1 MPFAQF
7 QGSGDGTT
15 RQFQIPFPYVKKDH
29 IIVSLNQ
36 IANTNFVY
44 INDTTI
50 EFAPLNSVA
59 TNEQETT
66 GAPKTGIEILISRET
81 PLLNALVDFVDGSTL
96 TASDL
101 DTAVLQLLYGLQEA
115 KDDTDAGI
123 NFTPVGLDASN
134 NPIINV
140 QDPTNAQDATTK
152 KYVDDN
158 IAGFLKT
165 DGSVPMVGD
174 FNAGGKKLT
183 NVETGT
189 QDTDAV
195 NLLQLNQG
203 ISTANTAQTA
213 AAQSATQ
220 AEGYK
225 DETKVFRDEAE
236 GFKNSAA
243 ASATTA
249 VNLARRSIFVGFK
262 KLSDGTLQMTYNE
275 ASDTNATVYKA
286 EDFVQNGGSH
296 AFFLGEDVL
305 STTAPNAPKFSIS
318 NYQMLRGHLVLDI

>member
-7 QGSGDGTT
+7 KGSGDGTT

-29 IIVSLNQ
+29 IIISLNQ

-66 GAPKTGIEILISRET
+66 GAPKTGVEIIISRET

-123 NFTPVGLDASN
+123 NFTPIGLDASN

-236 GFKNSAA
+236 TFKDSAA
-243 ASATTA
+243 ASAVTA
-249 VNLARRSIFVGFK
+249 VNLARRSVFVGFK

-275 ASDTNATVYKA
+275 ANDTTVYKA

>member
-174 FNAGGKKLT
+174 FNAGGKKIT
-183 NVETGT
+183 NVETAT

-220 AEGYK
+220 AEGFK

-236 GFKNSAA
+236 GFKDSAA
-243 ASATTA
+243 ASAVTA

-275 ASDTNATVYKA
+275 ASDTTVYKA

>member
-50 EFAPLNSVA
+50 EFAALNSVA

-66 GAPKTGIEILISRET
+66 GAPKTGVEIIISRET

-236 GFKNSAA
+236 TFKDSAA
-243 ASATTA
+243 ASAVTA
-249 VNLARRSIFVGFK
+249 VNLARRSVFVGFK

-275 ASDTNATVYKA
+275 ANDTTVYKA

>member
-236 GFKNSAA
+236 TFKDSAA

>member
-66 GAPKTGIEILISRET
+66 GAPKTGVEIIISRET

-203 ISTANTAQTA
+203 ISTANTAQNA
-213 AAQSATQ
+213 AAQSADD
-220 AEGYK
+220 AEDFR

-236 GFKNSAA
+236 TFKDSAA
-243 ASATTA
+243 ASAVTA
-249 VNLARRSIFVGFK
+249 VNLARRSVFVGFK

-275 ASDTNATVYKA
+275 ANDTTVYKA

>member
-15 RQFQIPFPYVKKDH
+15 RQFQIPFPYVKNDH

-50 EFAPLNSVA
+50 EFAALNSVA

-115 KDDTDAGI
+115 KDETDAGI

-134 NPIINV
+134 NSIINV

-174 FNAGGKKLT
+174 FNAGGKKIT
-183 NVETGT
+183 NVETAT

-220 AEGYK
+220 AEGFK

-236 GFKNSAA
+236 GFKDSAA

-275 ASDTNATVYKA
+275 ASDTTVYKA

>member
-29 IIVSLNQ
+29 IIISLNQ

-66 GAPKTGIEILISRET
+66 GAPKTGVEIIISRET

-236 GFKNSAA
+236 TFKDSAA

-275 ASDTNATVYKA
+275 ANDTTVYKA

>member
-50 EFAPLNSVA
+50 EFAALNSVA

-140 QDPTNAQDATTK
+140 QDPTNDQDATTK

-174 FNAGGKKLT
+174 FNAGGKKIT
-183 NVETGT
+183 NVETAT

-220 AEGYK
+220 AEGFK

-236 GFKNSAA
+236 GFKDSAA
-243 ASATTA
+243 ASAVTA

-275 ASDTNATVYKA
+275 ASDTTVYKA

>member
-29 IIVSLNQ
+29 IVVSLNQ

-50 EFAPLNSVA
+50 EFAALNSVA

-123 NFTPVGLDASN
+123 NFTPLGLDASN

-140 QDPTNAQDATTK
+140 QDPSNPQDATTK

-275 ASDTNATVYKA
+275 ASDTTVYKA

>member
-1 MPFAQF
+1 M
-7 QGSGDGTT
+7 
-15 RQFQIPFPYVKKDH
+15 
-29 IIVSLNQ
+29 
-36 IANTNFVY
+36 
-44 INDTTI
+44 
-50 EFAPLNSVA
+50 
-59 TNEQETT
+59 
-66 GAPKTGIEILISRET
+66 
-81 PLLNALVDFVDGSTL
+81 DFVDGSTL

-174 FNAGGKKLT
+174 FNAGGKKIT
-183 NVETGT
+183 NVETAT

-275 ASDTNATVYKA
+275 ANDTTVYKA

-318 NYQMLRGHLVLDI
+318 NNQMLRGHLVLDI

>member
-66 GAPKTGIEILISRET
+66 GAPKTGVEIIISRET

-123 NFTPVGLDASN
+123 NFTPIGLDASN

-140 QDPTNAQDATTK
+140 QDPTHAQDATTK

-203 ISTANTAQTA
+203 ISTANTAQNA
-213 AAQSATQ
+213 AAQSADE
-220 AEGYK
+220 AEDFR

-236 GFKNSAA
+236 TFKDSAA
-243 ASATTA
+243 ASAVTA
-249 VNLARRSIFVGFK
+249 VNLARRSVFVGFK

-275 ASDTNATVYKA
+275 ANDTTVYKA

>member
-115 KDDTDAGI
+115 KDDTAAGI

-174 FNAGGKKLT
+174 FNAGGKKIT
-183 NVETGT
+183 NVETAT

-220 AEGYK
+220 AEGFK

-236 GFKNSAA
+236 GFKDSAA

-275 ASDTNATVYKA
+275 ASDTTVYKA

>member
-7 QGSGDGTT
+7 KGTGDSTT
-15 RQFQIPFPYVKKDH
+15 VQFQIPFPYVKKDH
-29 IIVSLNQ
+29 IIVSLDQ
-36 IANTNFVY
+36 VANTNFTY

-50 EFAPLNSVA
+50 VFSPLNSVA
-59 TNEQETT
+59 TATQETS
-66 GAPKTGIEILISRET
+66 GAPKTGVEIIISRET

-96 TASDL
+96 TAADL

-140 QDPTNAQDATTK
+140 QDPTNPQDATTK

-203 ISTANTAQTA
+203 ISTANTAQNA
-213 AAQSATQ
+213 AAQSADE
-220 AEGYK
+220 AEDFR

-236 GFKNSAA
+236 TFKDSAA
-243 ASATTA
+243 ASAVTA
-249 VNLARRSIFVGFK
+249 VNLARRSVFVGFK

-275 ASDTNATVYKA
+275 ASDTTVYKA
-286 EDFVQNGGSH
+286 EDFVQNGASH

>member
-7 QGSGDGTT
+7 KGSGDGTT

-50 EFAPLNSVA
+50 EFAALNSVA

-123 NFTPVGLDASN
+123 NFTTVGLDASN

-140 QDPTNAQDATTK
+140 QDPTNPQDATTK
-152 KYVDDN
+152 NYVDTSVD
-158 IAGFLKT
+158 GLLKT
-165 DGSVPMVGD
+165 DGTIPMVGPL
-174 FNAGGKKLT
+174 NSGGNKIT
-183 NVETGT
+183 NVDAGT
-189 QDTDAV
+189 NNTDAV
-195 NLLQLNQG
+195 NLFQLEQG
-203 ISTANTAQTA
+203 ISTATQAQIA
-213 AAQSATQ
+213 AQISADAALVSEDAAEVSENNAATSAQSA
-220 AEGYK
+220 A
-225 DETKVFRDEAE
+225 
-236 GFKNSAA
+236 NSAA
-243 ASATTA
+243 TA
-249 VNLARRSIFVGFK
+249 AGLARRSIFVGFK
-262 KLSDGTLQMTYNE
+262 KLSDGTLEMTYNTANE
-275 ASDTNATVYKA
+275 TTVYKA
-286 EDFVQNGGSH
+286 EDFVQNGASH
-296 AFFLGEDVL
+296 AYFLGEDVL
-305 STTAPNAPKFSIS
+305 SQTFPNAPDFIIANTGDLK
-318 NYQMLRGHLVLDI
+318 GHLVLNI

>member
-123 NFTPVGLDASN
+123 NFTPIGLDASN

-174 FNAGGKKLT
+174 FNAGGKKIT
-183 NVETGT
+183 NVETAT

-203 ISTANTAQTA
+203 ISTANTAQNA
-213 AAQSATQ
+213 AAQSADE
-220 AEGYK
+220 AEDFR

-236 GFKNSAA
+236 TFKDSAA

-275 ASDTNATVYKA
+275 ANDTTVYKA

>member
-50 EFAPLNSVA
+50 EFAALNSVA

-115 KDDTDAGI
+115 KDDTAAGI

-174 FNAGGKKLT
+174 FNAGGKKIT
-183 NVETGT
+183 NVETAT

-220 AEGYK
+220 AEGFK

-236 GFKNSAA
+236 GFKDSAA

-275 ASDTNATVYKA
+275 ASDTTVYKA

>member
-123 NFTPVGLDASN
+123 NFTPIGLDASN

-183 NVETGT
+183 NVETAT

-275 ASDTNATVYKA
+275 ANDTTVYKA

>member
-50 EFAPLNSVA
+50 EFAALNSVA

-174 FNAGGKKLT
+174 FNAGGKKIT
-183 NVETGT
+183 NVETAT

-220 AEGYK
+220 AEGFK

-236 GFKNSAA
+236 GFKDSAA
-243 ASATTA
+243 ASAVTA

-275 ASDTNATVYKA
+275 ASDTTVYKA